1 MDEQRIR
8 KIVRQETRWL
18 KWFYTALGVIVA
30 ISMMFQVA
38 NSIKSFERL
47 REAKQATK
55 ELMETN
61 QLVRQHYLHLQD
73 QADSLE

>member
-61 QLVRQHYLHLQD
+61 QLVRQYYLHLQD
-73 QADSLE
+73 QDDSLK